1 MMAIIDANIAFD
13 EQERADMAELVDINT
28 QLKILE
34 AKKKT
39 ISEKVKSAMV
49 NKKIDKVDINGSK
62 LSIIQSTRTMVPKKT
77 KDEFIAQLVGLGKQH
92 LVKTSIEPDI
102 ESIFAEVDAGTL
114 DSNMVNSY
122 VKVTPVTTLRC
133 DV

>member
-1 MMAIIDANIAFD
+1 MTIINANIAFD

-28 QLKILE
+28 QLKALE
-34 AKKKT
+34 ARKKT

-62 LSIIQSTRTMVPKKT
+62 LSIIQSTRKMVSKKT
-77 KDEFIAQLVGLGKQH
+77 KDEFIAQLVGLGKKH
-92 LVKTSIEPDI
+92 LVKTSIERDI

>member
-1 MMAIIDANIAFD
+1 MAIIDANIAFD
-13 EQERADMAELVDINT
+13 EQERADMAELVYINT
-28 QLKILE
+28 QLKALE

-49 NKKIDKVDINGSK
+49 NKKIDKVDIDGSK

-114 DSNMVNSY
+114 DGNMVNSY

>member
-1 MMAIIDANIAFD
+1 MAIIDANIAFN

-28 QLKILE
+28 QLKVLE

>member
-1 MMAIIDANIAFD
+1 MAIIDANIAFD

-28 QLKILE
+28 QLKALE

-77 KDEFIAQLVGLGKQH
+77 KDEFVAQLVGLGKQH

>member
-1 MMAIIDANIAFD
+1 MTIIDANIAFD

-28 QLKILE
+28 QLKVLE

>member
-1 MMAIIDANIAFD
+1 MAIINANIAFD

-28 QLKILE
+28 QLKALE

-62 LSIIQSTRTMVPKKT
+62 LSIIQSTRTTVSKKT
-77 KDEFIAQLVGLGKQH
+77 KDEFIAQLVGLGKKH

>member
-1 MMAIIDANIAFD
+1 MEIINANVAFD

-28 QLKILE
+28 QLKALE
-34 AKKKT
+34 SKKKT

-62 LSIIQSTRTMVPKKT
+62 LSIIQSTRTTVSKKT
-77 KDEFIAQLVGLGKQH
+77 KDEFIAQLVGLGKKH

>member
-1 MMAIIDANIAFD
+1 MAIIDANIAFD

-28 QLKILE
+28 QLKVLE

-122 VKVTPVTTLRC
+122 IKVTPVTTLRC

>member
-1 MMAIIDANIAFD
+1 MAIIDANIAFD

-28 QLKILE
+28 QLKALE
-34 AKKKT
+34 ARKKT

-62 LSIIQSTRTMVPKKT
+62 LSIIQSTRKMVSKKT
-77 KDEFIAQLVGLGKQH
+77 KDEFIAQLVGLGKKH

>member
-1 MMAIIDANIAFD
+1 MEIINANVAFD

-28 QLKILE
+28 QLKALE
-34 AKKKT
+34 ARKKT

-62 LSIIQSTRTMVPKKT
+62 LSIIQSTRTTVSKKT
-77 KDEFIAQLVGLGKQH
+77 KDEFIAQLVGLGKKH

>member
-1 MMAIIDANIAFD
+1 MAIIDANIAFD
-13 EQERADMAELVDINT
+13 EQERADMAELVYINT
-28 QLKILE
+28 QLKALE

-49 NKKIDKVDINGSK
+49 NKKIDKVDIDGSK

-77 KDEFIAQLVGLGKQH
+77 KHELIAQLVGLGKQH

>member
-1 MMAIIDANIAFD
+1 MAIIDANIAFD

-28 QLKILE
+28 QLKALE
-34 AKKKT
+34 ARKKT

>member
-1 MMAIIDANIAFD
+1 MTIINANIAFD

-28 QLKILE
+28 QLKALE
-34 AKKKT
+34 ARKKT

-62 LSIIQSTRTMVPKKT
+62 LSIIQSTRKMVSKKT
-77 KDEFIAQLVGLGKQH
+77 KDEFIAQLVGVGKKH

-102 ESIFAEVDAGTL
+102 ESIFAEVDAGPL

>member
-1 MMAIIDANIAFD
+1 MAIINANIAFD

-28 QLKILE
+28 QLKALE

>member
-1 MMAIIDANIAFD
+1 MAIIDANIAFD
-13 EQERADMAELVDINT
+13 EQERADMTELVYINT
-28 QLKILE
+28 QLKALE

-49 NKKIDKVDINGSK
+49 NKKIDKVDIDGSK

>member
-1 MMAIIDANIAFD
+1 MAIIDANIAFD
-13 EQERADMAELVDINT
+13 EQERADMTELVDINT
-28 QLKILE
+28 QLKALE

-77 KDEFIAQLVGLGKQH
+77 KDEFIAQLVGLGKKH

-122 VKVTPVTTLRC
+122 IKVTPVTTLRC

>member
-1 MMAIIDANIAFD
+1 MAIIDANIAFD

-28 QLKILE
+28 QLKALE

-49 NKKIDKVDINGSK
+49 NKKIDKVDIDGSK

>member
-1 MMAIIDANIAFD
+1 MAIIDANIAFD

-28 QLKILE
+28 QLKALE

-62 LSIIQSTRTMVPKKT
+62 LSIIQSTRKMVSKKT
-77 KDEFIAQLVGLGKQH
+77 KDEFIAQLVGLGKKH
-92 LVKTSIEPDI
+92 LIKTSIEPDI

>member
-1 MMAIIDANIAFD
+1 MTIINANIAFD

-28 QLKILE
+28 QLKALE
-34 AKKKT
+34 ARKKT

-62 LSIIQSTRTMVPKKT
+62 LSIIQSTRKMVPKKT
-77 KDEFIAQLVGLGKQH
+77 KDEFIAQLVGLGKKH
-92 LVKTSIEPDI
+92 LIKTSIEPDI

>member
-1 MMAIIDANIAFD
+1 MAIIDANIAFD
-13 EQERADMAELVDINT
+13 EQQRADMAELVYNNT
-28 QLKILE
+28 QLKALE

>member
-1 MMAIIDANIAFD
+1 MAIIDANIAFD

-28 QLKILE
+28 QLKALE

-122 VKVTPVTTLRC
+122 VKVATVTSLRC

>member
-1 MMAIIDANIAFD
+1 MAIIDANIAFD

-28 QLKILE
+28 QLKALE

-39 ISEKVKSAMV
+39 ISEKVKSATV

>member
-1 MMAIIDANIAFD
+1 MTIINANIAFD

-28 QLKILE
+28 QLKALE
-34 AKKKT
+34 ARKKT

-49 NKKIDKVDINGSK
+49 NKKIDKVDIDGSK

-77 KDEFIAQLVGLGKQH
+77 KDEFIAQLVGLGKKH